1 MKGNALSVALALGMA
16 TPLVFAFALDE
27 HEVEVV
33 AVSQSEVAVVADESN
48 EVADTVNLTELTGVT
63 VIDDCDPTANSDGLP
78 AMLSYTGAAQFRC
91 MQMPAGN
98 GSQLVA
104 APATVARF
112 PFLSGHLCLNPFSM
126 MKVSAPT
133 LTGSE
138 TIYGA
143 DAIGV
148 PGRTWYFQVLYRDP
162 GFGFGSNLSSLTEA
176 VWMPTN

>member
-1 MKGNALSVALALGMA
+1 
-16 TPLVFAFALDE
+16 
-27 HEVEVV
+27 
-33 AVSQSEVAVVADESN
+33 
-48 EVADTVNLTELTGVT
+48 
-63 VIDDCDPTANSDGLP
+63 
-78 AMLSYTGAAQFRC
+78 
-91 MQMPAGN
+91 
-98 GSQLVA
+98 
-104 APATVARF
+104 
-112 PFLSGHLCLNPFSM
+112 M

-133 LTGSE
+133 LTGAE